1 MSIILC
7 NAGQTEYDFTRPE
20 GERVKCRACGVI
32 FNNPSEFK
40 QHTDNKANVRPKQVS
55 PNIKRLD
62 TLIGFLNADVAPDL
76 GNIEKAAADFLRNN
90 FVLVVGIA
98 DAFDERDN
106 DPK

>member
-1 MSIILC
+1 MGAMALSNTEERKVSQ
-7 NAGQTEYDFTRPE
+7 NAR
-20 GERVKCRACGVI
+20 
-32 FNNPSEFK
+32 
-40 QHTDNKANVRPKQVS
+40 
-55 PNIKRLD
+55 RLE

-90 FVLVVGIA
+90 FVLVVGVA

>member
-1 MSIILC
+1 MEKKVSQ
-7 NAGQTEYDFTRPE
+7 NAR
-20 GERVKCRACGVI
+20 
-32 FNNPSEFK
+32 
-40 QHTDNKANVRPKQVS
+40 
-55 PNIKRLD
+55 RLD
-62 TLIGFLNADVAPDL
+62 MLIGFLEADVAPDL